1 MNYGPTSFGFPRVC
15 HTVIMKAAQPAKPL
29 PVYLQIAELLARQIK
44 AGYWHGGERLP
55 TEAELAQTLSVAVGT
70 LRKSLALLQEQG
82 VLERIQGSGT
92 YVRQT
97 KGTQQQIYEL
107 FRLELVDGP
116 GLPTASILDVS
127 LQSYPSHLP
136 PLVPAE
142 QMCWRVRRMRFLSQQ
157 PVALEEIW
165 FSASACTDL
174 TADDMGDSMYL
185 FYQQRLGVWIA
196 RVEDQISAAAAPD
209 WVCRPLAVL
218 PGACV
223 GYIERVSWTSS
234 NQMAEFSKTWFD
246 PAVCRYSSRMSQ

>member
-1 MNYGPTSFGFPRVC
+1 MNS
-15 HTVIMKAAQPAKPL
+15 AAAAKPL

-55 TEAELAQTLSVAVGT
+55 TEAELAQRLSVAVGT
-70 LRKSLALLQEQG
+70 LRKSLALLEAQG

-97 KGTQQQIYEL
+97 RGTAQIYEL
-107 FRLELVDGP
+107 FRLELTDGP
-116 GLPTASILDVS
+116 GLPTAHILELS
-127 LQSYPSHLP
+127 LETLP
-136 PLVPAE
+136 VQWPALVAPGDA
-142 QMCWRVRRMRFLSQQ
+142 CWRVRRLRFLSGQ

-165 FSASACTDL
+165 FPAGACPDL
-174 TADDMGDSMYL
+174 SLQELGDSMYL

-209 WVCRPLAVL
+209 WAALPLGLV
-218 PGACV
+218 PGDCS
-223 GYIERVSWTSS
+223 GYIERVSWTAT
-234 NQMAEFSKTWFD
+234 NQLAEFSKTWFD

>member
-1 MNYGPTSFGFPRVC
+1 MNS
-15 HTVIMKAAQPAKPL
+15 AAAAKPL

-55 TEAELAQTLSVAVGT
+55 TEAELAQRLSVAVGT
-70 LRKSLALLQEQG
+70 LRKSLALLESQG

-97 KGTQQQIYEL
+97 RGTAQIYEL
-107 FRLELVDGP
+107 FRLELTDGP
-116 GLPTASILDVS
+116 GLPTAHILELS
-127 LQSYPSHLP
+127 REALP
-136 PLVPAE
+136 AQWPALVAPGDA
-142 QMCWRVRRMRFLSQQ
+142 CWRVRRLRFLSGQ

-165 FSASACTDL
+165 FPANACPEL
-174 TADDMGDSMYL
+174 SLQELGDSMYL

-209 WVCRPLAVL
+209 WAALPLGLL
-218 PGACV
+218 PGDCS
-223 GYIERVSWTSS
+223 GYIERVSWTAT
-234 NQMAEFSKTWFD
+234 NQLAEFSKTWFD